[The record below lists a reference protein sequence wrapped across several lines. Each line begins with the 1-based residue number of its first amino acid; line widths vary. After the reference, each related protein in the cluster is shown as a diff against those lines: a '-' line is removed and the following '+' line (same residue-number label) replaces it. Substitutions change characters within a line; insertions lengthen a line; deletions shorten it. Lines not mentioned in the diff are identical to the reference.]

1 MARAVYDFQSLNKKT
16 AIGKRR
22 EAMSKEIIQFDD
34 AMFETRLDALVKT
47 RVEQIV
53 NAMLETEADEIANAG
68 RYERKTGR
76 KAFRAGHYERGLTA
90 KVGKLELKVPKLKGA
105 VFESAVIER
114 YRRRE
119 QSVEESLIDMYLT
132 GVSTRRVDDISQLL
146 WGDRIPSQTLNDRLG
161 KVYAEIDAWRER
173 PLEGEWPYVFMD
185 GVWHKHSWGGSM
197 ENVSALVAIGVNAD
211 GHRGVIGVA
220 EGMRGGFASWEQFVR
235 GMIECGLKSA
245 GLVVGDRC
253 AGPVST
259 VNSMLP
265 DTRYQR
271 CMVHFMRNV
280 RRPATANGRPRPSR
294 PYSPWNRARRPWPR
308 PRRSQPRWSPGS

>member
-68 RYERKTGR
+68 RYEHKTGR

-146 WGDRIPSQTLNDRLG
+146 WGDRIPSQTLSDRLG

-173 PLEGEWPYVFMD
+173 PLEGEWPHVFMD
-185 GVWHKHSWGGSM
+185 GVWHKRSWGGSM

-220 EGMRGGFASWEQFVR
+220 EGMREDSPAGSSS
-235 GMIECGLKSA
+235 SA
-245 GLVVGDRC
+245 
-253 AGPVST
+253 A
-259 VNSMLP
+259 
-265 DTRYQR
+265 
-271 CMVHFMRNV
+271 
-280 RRPATANGRPRPSR
+280 
-294 PYSPWNRARRPWPR
+294 
-308 PRRSQPRWSPGS
+308 